1 MTLLG
6 TCLALPSGTV
16 LLHRVLI
23 VEPETILR
31 LQLRNVAAD
40 IAAIDAEAG
49 MPAARQRVIAMPYD
63 WLITNIRLQ
72 AYNGLHLAYLA
83 RMSHRPINILVYGDD
98 SDLLLAREAQGLG
111 AFYESRTSILNSLAG
126 YLASA
131 AAAERP
137 PQRGRARPTDH
148 VSRRASKR
156 RCGAQRPDERAAT
169 EQVGAL
175 PRAKFSRLMRIRLV
189 TGRKTLASGT
199 MPPTTAAGPRPPS
212 SRRAV

>member
-6 TCLALPSGTV
+6 TCLAPPSVTV

-40 IAAIDAEAG
+40 IAAIDVEAG

-131 AAAERP
+131 LPPNDRRNAAVRDRRTMFRGGRRSPDVAHNDPTNVRQPDRP
-137 PQRGRARPTDH
+137 APFH
-148 VSRRASKR
+148 VRSVR
-156 RCGAQRPDERAAT
+156 D
-169 EQVGAL
+169 
-175 PRAKFSRLMRIRLV
+175 
-189 TGRKTLASGT
+189 
-199 MPPTTAAGPRPPS
+199 
-212 SRRAV
+212 

>member
-1 MTLLG
+1 MPLLG
-6 TCLALPSGTV
+6 TCLALPSVTV
-16 LLHRVLI
+16 LPHRVLI

-49 MPAARQRVIAMPYD
+49 MPAARLRVIAMSYD

-83 RMSHRPINILVYGDD
+83 RTSHRPINILVYGHD

-126 YLASA
+126 YLAS
-131 AAAERP
+131 P
-137 PQRGRARPTDH
+137 LPPTDRRNAGVH
-148 VSRRASKR
+148 DRRTMFRGGRRRADV
-156 RCGAQRPDERAAT
+156 ADN
-169 EQVGAL
+169 L
-175 PRAKFSRLMRIRLV
+175 PTNVRQPSRSAHFHVRSVRD
-189 TGRKTLASGT
+189 
-199 MPPTTAAGPRPPS
+199 
-212 SRRAV
+212 

>member
-6 TCLALPSGTV
+6 TCLAPPSGTV

-126 YLASA
+126 YLASPLPPNDRRNA
-131 AAAERP
+131 AVHDRRTMF
-137 PQRGRARPTDH
+137 RGG
-148 VSRRASKR
+148 RRSADV
-156 RCGAQRPDERAAT
+156 AYNDLDERAAT
-169 EQVGAL
+169 GQVGAP

>member
-1 MTLLG
+1 M
-6 TCLALPSGTV
+6 

-49 MPAARQRVIAMPYD
+49 MPTARQRVIAMPYD

-83 RMSHRPINILVYGDD
+83 RMTHRPINILVYGDD

-126 YLASA
+126 WRSS
-131 AAAERP
+131 
-137 PQRGRARPTDH
+137 
-148 VSRRASKR
+148 V
-156 RCGAQRPDERAAT
+156 
-169 EQVGAL
+169 
-175 PRAKFSRLMRIRLV
+175 
-189 TGRKTLASGT
+189 RKTHDRRD
-199 MPPTTAAGPRPPS
+199 AAVRNRRSMFRGGRRSADVAHNHATNVRQPSRSAHLHVRS
-212 SRRAV
+212 SRD